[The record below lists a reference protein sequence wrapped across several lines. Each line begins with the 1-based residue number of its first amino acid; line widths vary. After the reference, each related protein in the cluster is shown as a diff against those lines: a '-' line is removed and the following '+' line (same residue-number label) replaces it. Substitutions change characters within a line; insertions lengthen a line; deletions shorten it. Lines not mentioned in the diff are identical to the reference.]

1 MAKKND
7 EMPVPIN
14 RKHVVT
20 IDELKERLQEVINML
35 DGMELTTA
43 RDILRDL
50 VHGEIQN
57 EMLMKNVLRVLRMI
71 ENFDYRDARTQI
83 MAILHILK

>member
-1 MAKKND
+1 MVKKSD

-20 IDELKERLQEVINML
+20 VVELMERLEEVVKML

-50 VHGEIQN
+50 VHGEIRN
-57 EMLMKNVLRVLRMI
+57 EMLMKNTLRILRMI

-83 MAILHILK
+83 MALLHILK